1 MNNLKRLC
9 PDCGAANALD
19 KEMCHKC
26 GAEVRSNLPVPAGE
40 RLPVP
45 WKEVGAS
52 LAVGAGALALRAGL
66 RLAQHLL
73 ERKAAKSIQF
83 GGRPSAPSKAGA
95 RLSRRGRA
103 EEDPPA
109 QPQIRIWGR
118 RVRGRWTGGEA
129 GQVEVEE
136 VYWQAASAER

>member
-1 MNNLKRLC
+1 MNSLKRLC
-9 PDCGAANALD
+9 PVCGAANDLEA
-19 KEMCHKC
+19 KTCYGC
-26 GAEVRSNLPVPAGE
+26 GAEVWSNLPVPAGD

-73 ERKAAKSIQF
+73 ERKVARSMQLEN
-83 GGRPSAPSKAGA
+83 RSSAQGEASTP
-95 RLSRRGRA
+95 LSRHVRA
-103 EEDPPA
+103 PA
-109 QPQIRIWGR
+109 QPQVRFWGR
-118 RVRGRWTGGEA
+118 RVRGRWRGGEA

-136 VYWQAASAER
+136 IHWQATSTER